1 MPTVHQS
8 VWLGSLLNR
17 ESLLKPQ
24 FPLDILESLSCHCLN
39 QALSYNWFRI
49 CVESVYRTLQ
59 VTRVRREQFPSILP
73 EPKAQSVP
81 AADVT
86 LG

>member
-8 VWLGSLLNR
+8 VWLGSLLDR
-17 ESLLKPQ
+17 ERLLKPQ
-24 FPLDILESLSCHCLN
+24 FLLDLLESLSCHCLN
-39 QALSYNWFRI
+39 QALSYSWFSL

-59 VTRVRREQFPSILP
+59 VTSVRREQFPSILP
-73 EPKAQSVP
+73 APKAQSVL